1 MKLDVEALARVL
13 ATNDVHELVMS
24 DRWLGWPDYE
34 NEEEMAEAVELRL
47 AGARE
52 HAERYVKILL
62 GRGE

>member
-1 MKLDVEALARVL
+1 
-13 ATNDVHELVMS
+13 MS

-34 NEEEMAEAVELRL
+34 NEGEMAEAVELRL

-52 HAERYVKILL
+52 HAERYVRILL